1 VTDAA
6 GVADHAGV
14 THRTVTAKELATPLL
29 PYEQAR
35 AVVIKAFHPLA
46 PVAVPLAESLGRR
59 IAERVVADLDVPG
72 FANSAMDGYAIR
84 SADTAGASDSEPAL
98 LRLVDDL
105 PAGRAPSVPL
115 SSGVAAK
122 VMTGA
127 PLPVGADAVVPWED
141 TTPIAGAVA
150 VLTHVSPGA
159 HVRPRGEDMSVGQ
172 VVMEAGEML
181 GPVHLGVLASL
192 GRTHVQARVPTV
204 AVLSTGS
211 ELVPPGQALAAAQ
224 IYNSN
229 ATLLS
234 ALCRAA
240 GATVSATGMVGD
252 DPAVVADW
260 VNGAAAEADLV
271 ITSGGASVGEH
282 DWLRE
287 VLSREGELT
296 LWRVAMKP
304 GKPVAF
310 GRVGGVPVLALPGN
324 PGSALACAHAFVTPA
339 IRALA
344 GGDPEPE
351 WLPAELADHVA
362 GQPNRTLLC
371 PVRVQGGDGLR
382 RAVPLPVLSGALS
395 HLLQFDGFAIVP
407 PGGLPAGAPVR
418 VELIA

>member
-6 GVADHAGV
+6 DVADHAGV
-14 THRTVTAKELATPLL
+14 APRAVTAEELATPLL

-35 AVVIKAFHPLA
+35 AFVIKAFQPLP
-46 PVAVPLAESLGRR
+46 PVAVPLAESLGRC
-59 IAERVVADLDVPG
+59 IAERVVAEVDVPG

-84 SADTAGASDSEPAL
+84 SADTAGASATEPAL

-115 SSGVAAK
+115 SSGAAAK

-127 PLPVGADAVVPWED
+127 PIPVGANAVVPWED
-141 TTPIAGAVA
+141 TTPGSGAVA
-150 VLTHVSPGA
+150 VLIQVPPGA
-159 HVRPRGEDMSVGQ
+159 HVRPRGEDMGAGQ
-172 VVMEAGEML
+172 VVMEAGDTL

-192 GRTHVQARVPTV
+192 GRTHVQARVPKV

-240 GATVSATGMVGD
+240 GATVSAMGMVGD
-252 DPAVVADW
+252 DPDVVAAW
-260 VNGAAAEADLV
+260 VNGASAEADLV
-271 ITSGGASVGEH
+271 VTSGGASVGEH
-282 DWLRE
+282 DWLRQ
-287 VLSREGELT
+287 VLSAEGELT

-310 GRVGGVPVLALPGN
+310 GRIGGVPVLALPGN
-324 PGSALACAHAFVTPA
+324 PGSALACAHAFVAPA

-344 GGDPEPE
+344 GGDPEPA
-351 WLPAELADHVA
+351 WLPAVLVDDVA

-371 PVRVQGGDGLR
+371 PVKMQGGDGVA
-382 RAVPLPVLSGALS
+382 RAVPLPVRSGALS

-418 VELIA
+418 VEPVA

>member
-6 GVADHAGV
+6 DLAP
-14 THRTVTAKELATPLL
+14 RTVSAEELATPLL

-35 AVVIKAFHPLA
+35 AFVIKAFRPLP
-46 PVAVPLAESLGRR
+46 PVAVPLSESLGRR
-59 IAERVVADLDVPG
+59 IAEPVVAEVDVPG

-84 SADTAGASDSEPAL
+84 SADTVGASATEPAL
-98 LRLVDDL
+98 LDLVDDL
-105 PAGRAPSVPL
+105 PAGRAPSVRL
-115 SSGVAAK
+115 STGAAAK

-127 PLPVGADAVVPWED
+127 PVPAGSDAVVPWED
-141 TTPIAGAVA
+141 TSPGPNAVA
-150 VLTHVSPGA
+150 VHTQLSPGA
-159 HVRPRGEDMSVGQ
+159 HVRPRGEDMAAGQ
-172 VVMEAGEML
+172 VVMEAGETL

-192 GRTHVQARVPTV
+192 GRTHVQARVPKV

-211 ELVPPGQALAAAQ
+211 ELVPPGEVLAEAQ

-240 GATVSATGMVGD
+240 GATVAATGMVGD
-252 DPAVVADW
+252 DPDVVAAW
-260 VNGAAAEADLV
+260 VNGAAAGADLV
-271 ITSGGASVGEH
+271 VTSGGASVGEH

-287 VLSREGELT
+287 VLSNEGELT
-296 LWRVAMKP
+296 MWRVAMKP

-310 GRVGGVPVLALPGN
+310 GRVGGAPVLALPGN
-324 PGSALACAHAFVTPA
+324 PGSALACAHAFVGPA
-339 IRALA
+339 IRVLG

-351 WLPAELADHVA
+351 WLPAQLAEDVA

-371 PVRVQGGDGLR
+371 PVRMQAGDGVG

-395 HLLQFDGFAIVP
+395 HLLGFDGFAIIP
-407 PGGLPAGAPVR
+407 PGGLPAGTTVR
-418 VELIA
+418 VERVA